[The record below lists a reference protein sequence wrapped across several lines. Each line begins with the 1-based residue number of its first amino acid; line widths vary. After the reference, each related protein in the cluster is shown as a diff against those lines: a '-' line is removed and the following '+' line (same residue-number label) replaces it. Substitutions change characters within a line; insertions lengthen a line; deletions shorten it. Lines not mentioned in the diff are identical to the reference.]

1 MRIVAAFG
9 LAGLCLLAPLAAPGS
24 IVFDTA
30 LAAGGPQD
38 TSARDD
44 SSAPEDA
51 AAPDDRRQPAAT
63 AVTLMSG
70 TTHEGNAAL
79 AQDVAAVLDDSS
91 SLRVVPM
98 VGKGPAQTV
107 RDVLFLDGV
116 DLGITQ
122 STVLDRFARTGE
134 LGPIRD
140 ELVYV
145 AKLFNEDLHLLSRSG
160 IETAAALD
168 GKSVNVGLEGS
179 GTEIAARL
187 VFDALG
193 IEVRET
199 HLDTAEAVR
208 QLQSGEIDATILI
221 GPTPIARV
229 AQLSPGSGLRLL
241 AIPYAKDLED
251 DTYPAALSH
260 GDYPAL
266 IETGQSVDTVSVS
279 AVLVALNKPD
289 DAKRQERLERFVDR
303 FFSRFD
309 VLRQP
314 PNHPKWREVNFAAT
328 LEGWRR
334 APQAQAWLDNAR
346 TQALSDAR
354 ERERFKAFLAQGGAT
369 AVAGGD
375 PASDAEQDRLFR
387 AFKAWSA
394 AQKSD

>member
-1 MRIVAAFG
+1 MRIVTAFG
-9 LAGLCLLAPLAAPGS
+9 LAGLCLLAPLGVPGT

-30 LAAGGPQD
+30 LAADAAGGPED
-38 TSARDD
+38 A
-44 SSAPEDA
+44 SAPENASTPNDRPQ
-51 AAPDDRRQPAAT
+51 PDGT
-63 AVTLMSG
+63 AVTLMSD

-79 AQDVAAVLDDSS
+79 AQDVAAVLDDPS
-91 SLRVVPM
+91 SLRIVPM
-98 VGKGPAQTV
+98 VGKGPEQAV

-122 STVLDRFARTGE
+122 STVLNHFAQTGE

-145 AKLFNEDLHLLSRSG
+145 AKLFNEDLHLLSRSE
-160 IETAAALD
+160 IENAAALD
-168 GKSVNVGLEGS
+168 GKTVNVGLEGS
-179 GTEIAARL
+179 GTEIAARI
-187 VFDALG
+187 VFEALG
-193 IEVRET
+193 IAVQET

-208 QLQSGEIDATILI
+208 QLESGEIDAAFLI
-221 GPTPIARV
+221 GATPIARV
-229 AQLSPGSGLRLL
+229 SQLGAGSGLKLL

-251 DTYPAALSH
+251 DTYPSALTH

-266 IETGQSVDTVSVS
+266 IGNGQHVDTVSVS

-334 APQAQAWLDNAR
+334 APEAQAWIDNAR

-354 ERERFKAFLAQGGAT
+354 ERERFKAFLSQGGAT
-369 AVAGGD
+369 AAADGD
-375 PASDAEQDRLFR
+375 PTSEAEQDRLFR

-394 AQKSD
+394 AQKSN